1 MIDVVDDDDSFRS
14 SVARVLEAAGY
25 EVRAYASA
33 GDYLVRPP
41 DDPAGCLLLDLMMP
55 GPSGLELQEAL
66 ARSEA
71 APPVVFLSGRG
82 DVKTGAQ
89 AMKRGAVDFLTKPV
103 GKDDLL
109 SAVESAIAR
118 GARQRAAR
126 SKEAEARALYDSLG
140 ERERAVLAGVVRGR
154 LNKQIASELGTSE
167 RTVKAYR
174 ARVLE
179 KMHAESVADLVRS
192 AELLGLLADA
202 TPPT

>member
-1 MIDVVDDDDSFRS
+1 V
-14 SVARVLEAAGY
+14 
-25 EVRAYASA
+25 
-33 GDYLVRPP
+33 
-41 DDPAGCLLLDLMMP
+41 LLDLMMP

-66 ARSEA
+66 ARSES

-82 DVKTGAQ
+82 DVKSGAQ

-109 SAVESAIAR
+109 FAVESALAR
-118 GARQRAAR
+118 STRERAAR
-126 SKEAEARALYDSLG
+126 SKEAVARELYASLR
-140 ERERAVLAGVVRGR
+140 ERERLVLAGVARGR

-179 KMHAESVADLVRS
+179 KMHADSVADLVRS
-192 AELLGLLADA
+192 AELLGLLVDA
-202 TPPT
+202 KPPT